1 MAQRMN
7 KFNENELSKYAF
19 HEIQSYNESI
29 SLFFMVSQLKGPFCI
44 YNVGI

>member
-1 MAQRMN
+1 MN

-19 HEIQSYNESI
+19 YEIQSYKESS
-29 SLFFMVSQLKGPFCI
+29 SLFFMVLQLKGPFYI

>member
-1 MAQRMN
+1 MN

-19 HEIQSYNESI
+19 YEIQSYKEYS
-29 SLFFMVSQLKGPFCI
+29 SLFFMVSQLKDPFCI